1 TTTKCVTKKCGEWAE
16 ECYTKP
22 GRCYTRWE
30 DCCECCFDPCTCKTV
45 TTHHRRRVT
54 CQEPPQTCTRKV
66 WREKCVTEQVPCT
79 TNVTECVREKVP
91 YTVTRRVTEMV
102 TKQVP
107 YTESRTVRG
116 AYVNEKG
123 EAFECEG
130 AGRTFKECAV
140 VRKEVPYTTQRMVNE
155 VV

>member
-1 TTTKCVTKKCGEWAE
+1 
-16 ECYTKP
+16 
-22 GRCYTRWE
+22 
-30 DCCECCFDPCTCKTV
+30 
-45 TTHHRRRVT
+45 

-155 VV
+155 VVHKQVPYTVTRCVRGAYVDEKGEAFTNEGAGRTFKEGAVARTTYTTTS